1 MKIPKVV
8 AMTAAVVAGLTMI
21 GCDENQRIAELAQ
34 RELEHRAAETQ
45 QLAELHSKVQ
55 EERLEL
61 GQGRDQ
67 LEEDRRQIANQRHRD
82 PLIANA
88 INSVVWLL
96 VCVLPLFVCWR
107 LLQPPDEH
115 EIEQSVSEILISDF
129 VAEEPLLL
137 PKGRPALPR
146 DSNGESTA

>member
-1 MKIPKVV
+1 MKIPRV
-8 AMTAAVVAGLTMI
+8 AAMAIVAAATLIMI
-21 GCDENQRIAELAQ
+21 GCDENQRIADLAQ

-55 EERLEL
+55 KERLEL

-88 INSVVWLL
+88 INGAVWLL

-107 LLQPPDEH
+107 LLQTPDEH
-115 EIEQSVSEILISDF
+115 EIEQAVGEFFIADF

-137 PKGRPALPR
+137 PRGRLALPR
-146 DSNGESTA
+146 NSNDETTV